1 MGIKTHNRDQ
11 VSGAH
16 VGSHLACL
24 ADLMSDPC
32 VMSEIPPSPASS
44 PEGLLPCV
52 LTVDELASLLRVNRD
67 TAYKA
72 IADGQIPGT
81 RKIGRNIRISRD
93 AVIEWLRGK
102 DHVPRSER
110 STL

>member
-1 MGIKTHNRDQ
+1 MRMKTQNKIQILGACGDPHLDRLANLMGDP
-11 VSGAH
+11 H
-16 VGSHLACL
+16 V
-24 ADLMSDPC
+24 
-32 VMSEIPPSPASS
+32 VSEIPPPPVPS

-52 LTVDELASLLRVNRD
+52 LTVDELASFLRVNRD

-102 DHVPRSER
+102 DHVPRSVR
-110 STL
+110 RIK